1 MPCTDTDRCAADVVG
16 AATTTDV
23 AGVPSPPAAAG
34 RRARAAVVAVAGAA
48 ALLGLA
54 GCGTAPPSARG
65 PAAGPAATPPRP
77 SPAIAASWE
86 VYRLQ
91 AAQRIVAANPD
102 GVYAGPV
109 PDPLLAIP
117 VLEIELEGDGR
128 IRAIRVLRVPTQA
141 RDTTQL
147 AIDAVRR
154 AAPFGPVAHLPR
166 PWKFAE
172 VFLFDD
178 TRRFK
183 PRSLDID

>member
-1 MPCTDTDRCAADVVG
+1 VPCTDTDRCAADAAG
-16 AATTTDV
+16 AAATADL
-23 AGVPSPPAAAG
+23 AGAPSPPPAAG
-34 RRARAAVVAVAGAA
+34 RRARAVIVAVAGAA

-65 PAAGPAATPPRP
+65 PAAAPPRP
-77 SPAIAASWE
+77 APAIAASWE

-117 VLEIELEGDGR
+117 VLEIVLEGDGR

-154 AAPFGPVAHLPR
+154 AAPFGPVAHLPP